1 MTNPVRPTVT
11 ITACH
16 RVEFFTP
23 YPDAP
28 RRVASDDG
36 TTARFNDWA
45 ISERVLSLRGTRG
58 GGPGRHVGDYEPDDA
73 DRIRAWCKAEGLDV
87 EDDGNTI
94 VRDATLV
101 VYGAHRLCH
110 RVEELMHRRVIDAR
124 SPAGDA
130 LLDLHQA
137 LQDLRGHADIPSRPF
152 ERFEA
157 DVAAG
162 RLP

>member
-1 MTNPVRPTVT
+1 MTDPVRPTVT
-11 ITACH
+11 ITEVV

-23 YPDAP
+23 YPGAP
-28 RRVASDDG
+28 MRVATDDG
-36 TTARFNDWA
+36 TTARFNDWS
-45 ISERVLSLRGTRG
+45 ITERVLPLRGTSG

-73 DRIRAWCKAEGLDV
+73 DRIRAWCKAEDLDV
-87 EDDGNTI
+87 EDDSNTI

-101 VYGAHRLCH
+101 LYGALRLCH
-110 RVEELMHRRVIDAR
+110 RVEELLHRRVIDAR

-137 LQDLRGHADIPSRPF
+137 LQDLRGHDEIPSRPF